1 MSIRVSG
8 VYLVPSPAA
17 NNEPANEKPSN
28 LSVENNLHQQHHHHH
43 HHAAKTVTIVA
54 GPQRSNSLDYL
65 NFEEKRQ
72 IIASSLS
79 LSDFLAHGPAAA
91 AAAAKEVAA
100 NTVIA
105 KKQNGA
111 ALRTNSLGSGARTP
125 PLERKSKFSALGRL
139 FKPWKWKRKKKS
151 DKFEAASLSLE
162 RKISVRA
169 SRDELVQKGILL
181 PVIRSTSFPENETGG
196 DSPDSQKPPTPQQT
210 PQQQQQQQQHQHQQ
224 QQQQQQA
231 NIGGIGGGGGGG
243 TPAATP
249 TSAVGTV
256 QQSQQSQQVAS
267 ATPTPTTAN
276 PHSTGPPSNQP
287 SPHPSPLYPGIPQ
300 PGQPNG
306 NTQAS
311 TSSRTPTRLRGT
323 IVAVVISLGLRAQPS
338 RRSAR
343 HPSAARSAIFGRVRP
358 ARDKER
364 RRAAD
369 RSVRW
374 TLLRGAH
381 LEWSVDCTRFRRAR
395 AQLVIDSHF
404 RHRSAS
410 SELCEICQG
419 HTVIAKISSQVSES
433 SRRASA
439 DLWIHP
445 SRGSTGGGRIV
456 EIQRFRDEDSFFP
469 VQNLLSTL
477 TPRSILKRI
486 DEVVIERIHIISE
499 RRVERANTKSQKEE
513 MSGVGFLAAVKT
525 FTPGGRRRRRC
536 EKQQKVL
543 ELPPGYAMQP
553 DVVPCWDAA
562 PPITPPAAF
571 LPPGYKK
578 GFPEPKKEKTE
589 QSANGAVSPSGE
601 PQPNQGTATTG
612 SLPISAAPPNSG
624 DQQKPSRPNTLEARV
639 VARRLIL
646 FDMEK
651 GVLDQS
657 SENQQVI
664 ERCYPLPPQN
674 TLMLS
679 ELPEPPIPLSEIGP
693 IPPPPMFSSSSPTLL
708 LAKQRQIRNPLSS
721 DYEDEEDEEDFDV
734 EEEDNM
740 YVPRMSQPDPTIDTS
755 RVEEIPAKEPKFHAV
770 PLKSVLKK
778 RGSGSGP
785 GTPQNTPTQE
795 NRPLTLRQELHA
807 SFNSRPVRFG
817 LALPCTLENKEN
829 ARPYVIREDA
839 DGDSGDG
846 QVLYRDEY
854 DDEKSRLAA
863 KIARKESLSLK
874 LALRPDRQELINRN
888 ILQLQTDNERQETK
902 EAIGAKLIRRLSMRP
917 TQEELEERNIL
928 KKQSP
933 AEEKKQKEEKK
944 RYLLRKLSFRP
955 TVEEL
960 KEKKIIRFNDYI
972 EVTQAHDYDRRAD
985 KPWTR
990 LTPKDKAAIRK
1001 ELNEFKSSEMAVH
1014 EDSRHLTRFHRP

>member
-8 VYLVPSPAA
+8 VYLVPAASPGATDNA
-17 NNEPANEKPSN
+17 GNDKGGSLA
-28 LSVENNLHQQHHHHH
+28 VEGNLHHHHQQQQHQHHHHH
-43 HHAAKTVTIVA
+43 STTKTVTIVTA
-54 GPQRSNSLDYL
+54 PQRSNSLDYL

-79 LSDFLAHGPAAA
+79 LSDFLAHGPTAA

-181 PVIRSTSFPENETGG
+181 PVIRSTSFLENETIS
-196 DSPDSQKPPTPQQT
+196 DPAADAQKPPTPQQT
-210 PQQQQQQQQHQHQQ
+210 PQQPQQQQPPSQHQQ
-224 QQQQQQA
+224 QPC
-231 NIGGIGGGGGGG
+231 GGTVSTGGGDG
-243 TPAATP
+243 TPVVTP
-249 TSAVGTV
+249 TSASNA
-256 QQSQQSQQVAS
+256 QQSQQSQQAVPS
-267 ATPTPTTAN
+267 VTPTSTAN
-276 PHSTGPPSNQP
+276 PHSGIGPPSSNQP
-287 SPHPSPLYPGIPQ
+287 SPHPSPLYPGMPQ
-300 PGQPNG
+300 QTGQSNG
-306 NTQAS
+306 GTQ
-311 TSSRTPTRLRGT
+311 
-323 IVAVVISLGLRAQPS
+323 
-338 RRSAR
+338 
-343 HPSAARSAIFGRVRP
+343 
-358 ARDKER
+358 
-364 RRAAD
+364 
-369 RSVRW
+369 
-374 TLLRGAH
+374 
-381 LEWSVDCTRFRRAR
+381 
-395 AQLVIDSHF
+395 
-404 RHRSAS
+404 
-410 SELCEICQG
+410 
-419 HTVIAKISSQVSES
+419 
-433 SRRASA
+433 
-439 DLWIHP
+439 
-445 SRGSTGGGRIV
+445 
-456 EIQRFRDEDSFFP
+456 
-469 VQNLLSTL
+469 
-477 TPRSILKRI
+477 
-486 DEVVIERIHIISE
+486 
-499 RRVERANTKSQKEE
+499 
-513 MSGVGFLAAVKT
+513 
-525 FTPGGRRRRRC
+525 
-536 EKQQKVL
+536 
-543 ELPPGYAMQP
+543 
-553 DVVPCWDAA
+553 
-562 PPITPPAAF
+562 
-571 LPPGYKK
+571 
-578 GFPEPKKEKTE
+578 EPKKEKTE
-589 QSANGAVSPSGE
+589 QSANGAISPSGGE
-601 PQPNQGTATTG
+601 PQAANLGSATTG
-612 SLPISAAPPNSG
+612 PAAPVTGPVPDHG
-624 DQQKPSRPNTLEARV
+624 DQQKPNRPNTLDARV

-646 FDMEK
+646 FDMDK

-657 SENQQVI
+657 ADNQQVI
-664 ERCYPLPPQN
+664 ERCYPLPSQN
-674 TLMLS
+674 TTLMLS

-693 IPPPPMFSSSSPTLL
+693 IPPPPMFSSPSPTLL
-708 LAKQRQIRNPLSS
+708 TRQRQIPLS
-721 DYEDEEDEEDFDV
+721 DCEDEVDEDDVDV
-734 EEEDNM
+734 EEEDDNM
-740 YVPRMSQPDPTIDTS
+740 YVFRVSQPDPSIDTS

-807 SFNSRPVRFG
+807 SFKRPPLRPRMRICSRPVRFG

-846 QVLYRDEY
+846 QVLYRDDY
-854 DDEKSRLAA
+854 DDEKNSTPSVSTGRLAA

-1014 EDSRHLTRFHRP
+1014 EESRHLTRFHRP

>member
-8 VYLVPSPAA
+8 VYLVPTSPG
-17 NNEPANEKPSN
+17 NDNGGNDKTGVDGS
-28 LSVENNLHQQHHHHH
+28 LHHHQQQQQHHHHH
-43 HHAAKTVTIVA
+43 HHHHSTTKTVTIVTA
-54 GPQRSNSLDYL
+54 PQRSNSLDYL

-181 PVIRSTSFPENETGG
+181 PVIRSTSFPENETISESAT
-196 DSPDSQKPPTPQQT
+196 DAQKPPSPQQA
-210 PQQQQQQQQHQHQQ
+210 PQQQQQQQPSQQ
-224 QQQQQQA
+224 QPPGGTM
-231 NIGGIGGGGGGG
+231 IGGTGGGDG

-249 TSAVGTV
+249 TSAGNV
-256 QQSQQSQQVAS
+256 QQSQQAVPS

-276 PHSTGPPSNQP
+276 PHSTAGAPSSNQP
-287 SPHPSPLYPGIPQ
+287 SPHPSPLYPVLPQ
-300 PGQPNG
+300 QAGQPNG
-306 NTQAS
+306 STQ
-311 TSSRTPTRLRGT
+311 
-323 IVAVVISLGLRAQPS
+323 
-338 RRSAR
+338 
-343 HPSAARSAIFGRVRP
+343 
-358 ARDKER
+358 
-364 RRAAD
+364 
-369 RSVRW
+369 
-374 TLLRGAH
+374 
-381 LEWSVDCTRFRRAR
+381 
-395 AQLVIDSHF
+395 
-404 RHRSAS
+404 
-410 SELCEICQG
+410 
-419 HTVIAKISSQVSES
+419 
-433 SRRASA
+433 
-439 DLWIHP
+439 
-445 SRGSTGGGRIV
+445 
-456 EIQRFRDEDSFFP
+456 
-469 VQNLLSTL
+469 
-477 TPRSILKRI
+477 
-486 DEVVIERIHIISE
+486 
-499 RRVERANTKSQKEE
+499 
-513 MSGVGFLAAVKT
+513 
-525 FTPGGRRRRRC
+525 
-536 EKQQKVL
+536 
-543 ELPPGYAMQP
+543 
-553 DVVPCWDAA
+553 
-562 PPITPPAAF
+562 
-571 LPPGYKK
+571 
-578 GFPEPKKEKTE
+578 EPKKEKTE
-589 QSANGAVSPSGE
+589 QNANGAISPSGGDGGGGGGE
-601 PQPNQGTATTG
+601 PQPANLGSATTVLAMPVPG
-612 SLPISAAPPNSG
+612 PAPDAG
-624 DQQKPSRPNTLEARV
+624 DQQKPNRPNTLDARV

-646 FDMEK
+646 FDMDK

-657 SENQQVI
+657 ADNQQVI

-693 IPPPPMFSSSSPTLL
+693 IPPPPMFSSPSPTLL
-708 LAKQRQIRNPLSS
+708 ARQRQIPLS
-721 DYEDEEDEEDFDV
+721 DCEDEDEEDGDVDEED
-734 EEEDNM
+734 DNM
-740 YVPRMSQPDPTIDTS
+740 YLFRMSQPDPAIDTS

-807 SFNSRPVRFG
+807 SFNRPVRFG

-846 QVLYRDEY
+846 QVLYRDDY
-854 DDEKSRLAA
+854 DDEKNSILSVSTGRLAA

>member
-1 MSIRVSG
+1 MADSCETVVSSA
-8 VYLVPSPAA
+8 VTSVVP
-17 NNEPANEKPSN
+17 
-28 LSVENNLHQQHHHHH
+28 
-43 HHAAKTVTIVA
+43 
-54 GPQRSNSLDYL
+54 
-65 NFEEKRQ
+65 
-72 IIASSLS
+72 
-79 LSDFLAHGPAAA
+79 HGPTKVSETSCQEDADTSGSTVDDGT
-91 AAAAKEVAA
+91 KSVACSENA
-100 NTVIA
+100 DTEETTTQSNGDTA

-181 PVIRSTSFPENETGG
+181 PVIRSTSFPENDATC
-196 DSPDSQKPPTPQQT
+196 DSPDGQKPPTPQQT
-210 PQQQQQQQQHQHQQ
+210 HQQ
-224 QQQQQQA
+224 QQQQQQQQPA
-231 NIGGIGGGGGGG
+231 GGVGSGPGG

-249 TSAVGTV
+249 TSVGNV
-256 QQSQQSQQVAS
+256 QQSQQSQQVPS

-287 SPHPSPLYPGIPQ
+287 SPHPSPLYPGMPQ
-300 PGQPNG
+300 VGQPNG
-306 NTQAS
+306 STQ
-311 TSSRTPTRLRGT
+311 
-323 IVAVVISLGLRAQPS
+323 
-338 RRSAR
+338 
-343 HPSAARSAIFGRVRP
+343 
-358 ARDKER
+358 
-364 RRAAD
+364 
-369 RSVRW
+369 
-374 TLLRGAH
+374 
-381 LEWSVDCTRFRRAR
+381 
-395 AQLVIDSHF
+395 
-404 RHRSAS
+404 
-410 SELCEICQG
+410 
-419 HTVIAKISSQVSES
+419 
-433 SRRASA
+433 
-439 DLWIHP
+439 
-445 SRGSTGGGRIV
+445 
-456 EIQRFRDEDSFFP
+456 
-469 VQNLLSTL
+469 
-477 TPRSILKRI
+477 
-486 DEVVIERIHIISE
+486 
-499 RRVERANTKSQKEE
+499 
-513 MSGVGFLAAVKT
+513 
-525 FTPGGRRRRRC
+525 
-536 EKQQKVL
+536 
-543 ELPPGYAMQP
+543 
-553 DVVPCWDAA
+553 
-562 PPITPPAAF
+562 
-571 LPPGYKK
+571 
-578 GFPEPKKEKTE
+578 EPKKEKTE
-589 QSANGAVSPSGE
+589 QSANGAVSPSGD
-601 PQPNQGTATTG
+601 PQANQGTATTG
-612 SLPISAAPPNSG
+612 SVSISAAAPNSG

-693 IPPPPMFSSSSPTLL
+693 IPPPPMFSSTSPTLL

-740 YVPRMSQPDPTIDTS
+740 YVARMSQPDPSIDTS

-839 DGDSGDG
+839 DGDSADG

>member
-1 MSIRVSG
+1 MLTHS
-8 VYLVPSPAA
+8 
-17 NNEPANEKPSN
+17 
-28 LSVENNLHQQHHHHH
+28 H
-43 HHAAKTVTIVA
+43 
-54 GPQRSNSLDYL
+54 
-65 NFEEKRQ
+65 
-72 IIASSLS
+72 
-79 LSDFLAHGPAAA
+79 SDGEFP
-91 AAAAKEVAA
+91 
-100 NTVIA
+100 IYSQA

-210 PQQQQQQQQHQHQQ
+210 PQQQQQQQQHQHQHQ
-224 QQQQQQA
+224 QQQQQQQQP

-306 NTQAS
+306 NTQ
-311 TSSRTPTRLRGT
+311 
-323 IVAVVISLGLRAQPS
+323 
-338 RRSAR
+338 
-343 HPSAARSAIFGRVRP
+343 
-358 ARDKER
+358 
-364 RRAAD
+364 
-369 RSVRW
+369 
-374 TLLRGAH
+374 
-381 LEWSVDCTRFRRAR
+381 
-395 AQLVIDSHF
+395 
-404 RHRSAS
+404 
-410 SELCEICQG
+410 
-419 HTVIAKISSQVSES
+419 
-433 SRRASA
+433 
-439 DLWIHP
+439 
-445 SRGSTGGGRIV
+445 
-456 EIQRFRDEDSFFP
+456 
-469 VQNLLSTL
+469 
-477 TPRSILKRI
+477 
-486 DEVVIERIHIISE
+486 
-499 RRVERANTKSQKEE
+499 
-513 MSGVGFLAAVKT
+513 
-525 FTPGGRRRRRC
+525 
-536 EKQQKVL
+536 
-543 ELPPGYAMQP
+543 
-553 DVVPCWDAA
+553 
-562 PPITPPAAF
+562 
-571 LPPGYKK
+571 
-578 GFPEPKKEKTE
+578 EPKKEKTE

-829 ARPYVIREDA
+829 ARPYVIREDV

>member
-1 MSIRVSG
+1 MADSCETVVSTA
-8 VYLVPSPAA
+8 VT
-17 NNEPANEKPSN
+17 
-28 LSVENNLHQQHHHHH
+28 SVL
-43 HHAAKTVTIVA
+43 
-54 GPQRSNSLDYL
+54 P
-65 NFEEKRQ
+65 
-72 IIASSLS
+72 
-79 LSDFLAHGPAAA
+79 HGPTKLSETPCQEDAETSGSTADEA
-91 AAAAKEVAA
+91 TKSVVGSE
-100 NTVIA
+100 NPETEESSTQSNGDTA

-181 PVIRSTSFPENETGG
+181 PVIRSTSFPENDATN
-196 DSPDSQKPPTPQQT
+196 DSPDGQKPPTPQQT
-210 PQQQQQQQQHQHQQ
+210 HQQ
-224 QQQQQQA
+224 QQQQQPVV
-231 NIGGIGGGGGGG
+231 GGVGSGPGG
-243 TPAATP
+243 TPASTP
-249 TSAVGTV
+249 TSVGTI
-256 QQSQQSQQVAS
+256 QQSQQSQQVPS

-287 SPHPSPLYPGIPQ
+287 SPHPSPLYPGMPQ
-300 PGQPNG
+300 VGQPNG
-306 NTQAS
+306 STQ
-311 TSSRTPTRLRGT
+311 
-323 IVAVVISLGLRAQPS
+323 
-338 RRSAR
+338 
-343 HPSAARSAIFGRVRP
+343 
-358 ARDKER
+358 
-364 RRAAD
+364 
-369 RSVRW
+369 
-374 TLLRGAH
+374 
-381 LEWSVDCTRFRRAR
+381 
-395 AQLVIDSHF
+395 
-404 RHRSAS
+404 
-410 SELCEICQG
+410 
-419 HTVIAKISSQVSES
+419 
-433 SRRASA
+433 
-439 DLWIHP
+439 
-445 SRGSTGGGRIV
+445 
-456 EIQRFRDEDSFFP
+456 
-469 VQNLLSTL
+469 
-477 TPRSILKRI
+477 
-486 DEVVIERIHIISE
+486 
-499 RRVERANTKSQKEE
+499 
-513 MSGVGFLAAVKT
+513 
-525 FTPGGRRRRRC
+525 
-536 EKQQKVL
+536 
-543 ELPPGYAMQP
+543 
-553 DVVPCWDAA
+553 
-562 PPITPPAAF
+562 
-571 LPPGYKK
+571 
-578 GFPEPKKEKTE
+578 EPKKEKTE
-589 QSANGAVSPSGE
+589 QSANGAVSPSGD
-601 PQPNQGTATTG
+601 PQANQGTATTG
-612 SLPISAAPPNSG
+612 SVPVSAAAPNSG

-693 IPPPPMFSSSSPTLL
+693 IPPPPMFSSTSPTLL

-740 YVPRMSQPDPTIDTS
+740 YVARMSQPDPSIDTS

-778 RGSGSGP
+778 RSSGSGP

-807 SFNSRPVRFG
+807 SFKRPPLRPRMRICSRPVRFG

-839 DGDSGDG
+839 DGDSADG

>member
-1 MSIRVSG
+1 MSLLRF
-8 VYLVPSPAA
+8 
-17 NNEPANEKPSN
+17 
-28 LSVENNLHQQHHHHH
+28 
-43 HHAAKTVTIVA
+43 
-54 GPQRSNSLDYL
+54 GPFKD
-65 NFEEKRQ
+65 
-72 IIASSLS
+72 
-79 LSDFLAHGPAAA
+79 
-91 AAAAKEVAA
+91 
-100 NTVIA
+100 A

-181 PVIRSTSFPENETGG
+181 PVIRSTSFPENDATN
-196 DSPDSQKPPTPQQT
+196 DSPDGQKPPTPQQT
-210 PQQQQQQQQHQHQQ
+210 HQQ
-224 QQQQQQA
+224 QQQQQPVV
-231 NIGGIGGGGGGG
+231 GGVGSGPGG
-243 TPAATP
+243 TPASTP
-249 TSAVGTV
+249 TSVGTI
-256 QQSQQSQQVAS
+256 QQSQQSQQVPS

-287 SPHPSPLYPGIPQ
+287 SPHPSPLYPGMPQ
-300 PGQPNG
+300 VGQPNG
-306 NTQAS
+306 STQ
-311 TSSRTPTRLRGT
+311 
-323 IVAVVISLGLRAQPS
+323 
-338 RRSAR
+338 
-343 HPSAARSAIFGRVRP
+343 
-358 ARDKER
+358 
-364 RRAAD
+364 
-369 RSVRW
+369 
-374 TLLRGAH
+374 
-381 LEWSVDCTRFRRAR
+381 
-395 AQLVIDSHF
+395 
-404 RHRSAS
+404 
-410 SELCEICQG
+410 
-419 HTVIAKISSQVSES
+419 
-433 SRRASA
+433 
-439 DLWIHP
+439 
-445 SRGSTGGGRIV
+445 
-456 EIQRFRDEDSFFP
+456 
-469 VQNLLSTL
+469 
-477 TPRSILKRI
+477 
-486 DEVVIERIHIISE
+486 
-499 RRVERANTKSQKEE
+499 
-513 MSGVGFLAAVKT
+513 
-525 FTPGGRRRRRC
+525 
-536 EKQQKVL
+536 
-543 ELPPGYAMQP
+543 
-553 DVVPCWDAA
+553 
-562 PPITPPAAF
+562 
-571 LPPGYKK
+571 
-578 GFPEPKKEKTE
+578 EPKKEKTE
-589 QSANGAVSPSGE
+589 QSANGAVSPSGD
-601 PQPNQGTATTG
+601 PQANQGTATTG
-612 SLPISAAPPNSG
+612 SVPVSAAAPNSG

-693 IPPPPMFSSSSPTLL
+693 IPPPPMFSSTSPTLL

-740 YVPRMSQPDPTIDTS
+740 YVARMSQPDPSIDTS

-778 RGSGSGP
+778 RSSGSGP

-807 SFNSRPVRFG
+807 SFKRPPLRPRMRICSRPVRFG

-839 DGDSGDG
+839 DGDSADG

>member
-1 MSIRVSG
+1 MAESCESVVSSIVTSVVSHG
-8 VYLVPSPAA
+8 QVKVPETPCQ
-17 NNEPANEKPSN
+17 ED
-28 LSVENNLHQQHHHHH
+28 
-43 HHAAKTVTIVA
+43 AKTSGSPGEEATKSQA
-54 GPQRSNSLDYL
+54 SDESPQQEETTTQSNGD
-65 NFEEKRQ
+65 
-72 IIASSLS
+72 
-79 LSDFLAHGPAAA
+79 
-91 AAAAKEVAA
+91 
-100 NTVIA
+100 TA

-306 NTQAS
+306 NTQ
-311 TSSRTPTRLRGT
+311 
-323 IVAVVISLGLRAQPS
+323 
-338 RRSAR
+338 
-343 HPSAARSAIFGRVRP
+343 
-358 ARDKER
+358 
-364 RRAAD
+364 
-369 RSVRW
+369 
-374 TLLRGAH
+374 
-381 LEWSVDCTRFRRAR
+381 
-395 AQLVIDSHF
+395 
-404 RHRSAS
+404 
-410 SELCEICQG
+410 
-419 HTVIAKISSQVSES
+419 
-433 SRRASA
+433 
-439 DLWIHP
+439 
-445 SRGSTGGGRIV
+445 
-456 EIQRFRDEDSFFP
+456 
-469 VQNLLSTL
+469 
-477 TPRSILKRI
+477 
-486 DEVVIERIHIISE
+486 
-499 RRVERANTKSQKEE
+499 
-513 MSGVGFLAAVKT
+513 
-525 FTPGGRRRRRC
+525 
-536 EKQQKVL
+536 
-543 ELPPGYAMQP
+543 
-553 DVVPCWDAA
+553 
-562 PPITPPAAF
+562 
-571 LPPGYKK
+571 
-578 GFPEPKKEKTE
+578 EPKKEKTE

-807 SFNSRPVRFG
+807 SFNRPVRFG

>member
-17 NNEPANEKPSN
+17 NEGNNEKTGN
-28 LSVENNLHQQHHHHH
+28 LPAENNLHQQHHH

-181 PVIRSTSFPENETGG
+181 PVIRSTSFPENETIG
-196 DSPDSQKPPTPQQT
+196 DSTDGQKPPTPQQT
-210 PQQQQQQQQHQHQQ
+210 HQQ
-224 QQQQQQA
+224 QQQQPA
-231 NIGGIGGGGGGG
+231 GEGVGTGGSG

-249 TSAVGTV
+249 TSAGTM
-256 QQSQQSQQVAS
+256 QQSQQSQQVTS

-276 PHSTGPPSNQP
+276 PHSTGPPSDQP
-287 SPHPSPLYPGIPQ
+287 SPHLSSLYPGIPQ

-306 NTQAS
+306 STQ
-311 TSSRTPTRLRGT
+311 
-323 IVAVVISLGLRAQPS
+323 
-338 RRSAR
+338 
-343 HPSAARSAIFGRVRP
+343 
-358 ARDKER
+358 
-364 RRAAD
+364 
-369 RSVRW
+369 
-374 TLLRGAH
+374 
-381 LEWSVDCTRFRRAR
+381 
-395 AQLVIDSHF
+395 
-404 RHRSAS
+404 
-410 SELCEICQG
+410 
-419 HTVIAKISSQVSES
+419 
-433 SRRASA
+433 
-439 DLWIHP
+439 
-445 SRGSTGGGRIV
+445 
-456 EIQRFRDEDSFFP
+456 
-469 VQNLLSTL
+469 
-477 TPRSILKRI
+477 
-486 DEVVIERIHIISE
+486 
-499 RRVERANTKSQKEE
+499 
-513 MSGVGFLAAVKT
+513 
-525 FTPGGRRRRRC
+525 
-536 EKQQKVL
+536 
-543 ELPPGYAMQP
+543 
-553 DVVPCWDAA
+553 
-562 PPITPPAAF
+562 
-571 LPPGYKK
+571 
-578 GFPEPKKEKTE
+578 EPKKEKTE
-589 QSANGAVSPSGE
+589 QSANGAVSPGGE
-601 PQPNQGTATTG
+601 PQATQGTATTG
-612 SLPISAAPPNSG
+612 SVPVSAESPNSG
-624 DQQKPSRPNTLEARV
+624 DQQKPCRPYNLVSRTVSRD
-639 VARRLIL
+639 VARRLKL
-646 FDMEK
+646 FDMDK
-651 GVLDQS
+651 GVLEQS
-657 SENQQVI
+657 GENQQVI
-664 ERCYPLPPQN
+664 EWCFPLPSQN
-674 TLMLS
+674 TMMLS

-708 LAKQRQIRNPLSS
+708 LAKQRQTRNPLSS
-721 DYEDEEDEEDFDV
+721 DYEDEEDEEDFDGDD
-734 EEEDNM
+734 EDNV
-740 YVPRMSQPDPTIDTS
+740 YVVRMSQPDPTIDTS

-795 NRPLTLRQELHA
+795 NRPLTLRQELQA
-807 SFNSRPVRFG
+807 SFKRPPLRPRMRICSRPVRFG
-817 LALPCTLENKEN
+817 FALPSTLENKEN
-829 ARPYVIREDA
+829 ARPYVIREDV

-846 QVLYRDEY
+846 QVLYRDDY

-874 LALRPDRQELINRN
+874 LSLRPDRQELINRN
-888 ILQLQTDNERQETK
+888 ILQLQSDNERQETK

-972 EVTQAHDYDRRAD
+972 EVTQAHEYDRRAD

-1014 EDSRHLTRFHRP
+1014 ENSRHLTRFHRP

>member
-1 MSIRVSG
+1 MSLLRF
-8 VYLVPSPAA
+8 
-17 NNEPANEKPSN
+17 
-28 LSVENNLHQQHHHHH
+28 
-43 HHAAKTVTIVA
+43 
-54 GPQRSNSLDYL
+54 GPFKD
-65 NFEEKRQ
+65 
-72 IIASSLS
+72 
-79 LSDFLAHGPAAA
+79 
-91 AAAAKEVAA
+91 
-100 NTVIA
+100 A

-181 PVIRSTSFPENETGG
+181 PVIRSTSFPENDATC
-196 DSPDSQKPPTPQQT
+196 DSPDGQKPPTPQQT
-210 PQQQQQQQQHQHQQ
+210 HQQ
-224 QQQQQQA
+224 QQQQQQQQPA
-231 NIGGIGGGGGGG
+231 GGVGSGPGG

-249 TSAVGTV
+249 TSVGNV
-256 QQSQQSQQVAS
+256 QQSQQSQQVPS

-287 SPHPSPLYPGIPQ
+287 SPHPSPLYPGMPQ
-300 PGQPNG
+300 VGQPNG
-306 NTQAS
+306 STQ
-311 TSSRTPTRLRGT
+311 
-323 IVAVVISLGLRAQPS
+323 
-338 RRSAR
+338 
-343 HPSAARSAIFGRVRP
+343 
-358 ARDKER
+358 
-364 RRAAD
+364 
-369 RSVRW
+369 
-374 TLLRGAH
+374 
-381 LEWSVDCTRFRRAR
+381 
-395 AQLVIDSHF
+395 
-404 RHRSAS
+404 
-410 SELCEICQG
+410 
-419 HTVIAKISSQVSES
+419 
-433 SRRASA
+433 
-439 DLWIHP
+439 
-445 SRGSTGGGRIV
+445 
-456 EIQRFRDEDSFFP
+456 
-469 VQNLLSTL
+469 
-477 TPRSILKRI
+477 
-486 DEVVIERIHIISE
+486 
-499 RRVERANTKSQKEE
+499 
-513 MSGVGFLAAVKT
+513 
-525 FTPGGRRRRRC
+525 
-536 EKQQKVL
+536 
-543 ELPPGYAMQP
+543 
-553 DVVPCWDAA
+553 
-562 PPITPPAAF
+562 
-571 LPPGYKK
+571 
-578 GFPEPKKEKTE
+578 EPKKEKTE
-589 QSANGAVSPSGE
+589 QSANGAVSPSGD
-601 PQPNQGTATTG
+601 PQANQGTATTG
-612 SLPISAAPPNSG
+612 SVSISAAAPNSG

-693 IPPPPMFSSSSPTLL
+693 IPPPPMFSSTSPTLL

-740 YVPRMSQPDPTIDTS
+740 YVARMSQPDPSIDTS

-807 SFNSRPVRFG
+807 SFKRPPLRPRMRICSRPVRFG

-839 DGDSGDG
+839 DGDSADG

>member
-8 VYLVPSPAA
+8 VYLVPTSPGATD
-17 NNEPANEKPSN
+17 NGGNDKSGG
-28 LSVENNLHQQHHHHH
+28 LDGGLHHQQQHHHHH
-43 HHAAKTVTIVA
+43 HHHSTTKTVTIVTA
-54 GPQRSNSLDYL
+54 PQRSNSLDYL

-181 PVIRSTSFPENETGG
+181 PVIRTTSFPENETISESAT
-196 DSPDSQKPPTPQQT
+196 DAQKPPSPQQT
-210 PQQQQQQQQHQHQQ
+210 PQQQQQQQPSQQ
-224 QQQQQQA
+224 QQPP
-231 NIGGIGGGGGGG
+231 GGTGGCDG

-249 TSAVGTV
+249 TSVGNV
-256 QQSQQSQQVAS
+256 QQSQQAVPS

-276 PHSTGPPSNQP
+276 PHSTAGPPSSNQP
-287 SPHPSPLYPGIPQ
+287 SPHPSPLYPVIPQ
-300 PGQPNG
+300 QASQPNG
-306 NTQAS
+306 STQ
-311 TSSRTPTRLRGT
+311 
-323 IVAVVISLGLRAQPS
+323 
-338 RRSAR
+338 
-343 HPSAARSAIFGRVRP
+343 
-358 ARDKER
+358 
-364 RRAAD
+364 
-369 RSVRW
+369 
-374 TLLRGAH
+374 
-381 LEWSVDCTRFRRAR
+381 
-395 AQLVIDSHF
+395 
-404 RHRSAS
+404 
-410 SELCEICQG
+410 
-419 HTVIAKISSQVSES
+419 
-433 SRRASA
+433 
-439 DLWIHP
+439 
-445 SRGSTGGGRIV
+445 
-456 EIQRFRDEDSFFP
+456 
-469 VQNLLSTL
+469 
-477 TPRSILKRI
+477 
-486 DEVVIERIHIISE
+486 
-499 RRVERANTKSQKEE
+499 
-513 MSGVGFLAAVKT
+513 
-525 FTPGGRRRRRC
+525 
-536 EKQQKVL
+536 
-543 ELPPGYAMQP
+543 
-553 DVVPCWDAA
+553 
-562 PPITPPAAF
+562 
-571 LPPGYKK
+571 
-578 GFPEPKKEKTE
+578 EPKKEKTE
-589 QSANGAVSPSGE
+589 QNANGAISPNGE
-601 PQPNQGTATTG
+601 PQAANLGTTG
-612 SLPISAAPPNSG
+612 SAMPGPALDAG
-624 DQQKPSRPNTLEARV
+624 DQQKPNRPNTLEARV
-639 VARRLIL
+639 TARRLIL
-646 FDMEK
+646 FNMDK

-657 SENQQVI
+657 ADNQQVI

-693 IPPPPMFSSSSPTLL
+693 IPPPPMFSSPSPTLL
-708 LAKQRQIRNPLSS
+708 ARQRQIPLS
-721 DYEDEEDEEDFDV
+721 DCEDEDEEDVDVKEED
-734 EEEDNM
+734 ENM
-740 YVPRMSQPDPTIDTS
+740 YAFRVSQPDPAIDTS

-807 SFNSRPVRFG
+807 SFKRPPLRPRMRICSRPVRFG

-829 ARPYVIREDA
+829 ARPYVIREDV
-839 DGDSGDG
+839 DGDPGDG
-846 QVLYRDEY
+846 QVLYRDDY

-863 KIARKESLSLK
+863 KIARCQESLSLK

>member
-8 VYLVPSPAA
+8 VYLVPSPGGGNDAG
-17 NNEPANEKPSN
+17 NDKPGN
-28 LSVENNLHQQHHHHH
+28 LGVEASLHHQQHHHHH
-43 HHAAKTVTIVA
+43 HSTTKTVTIVA
-54 GPQRSNSLDYL
+54 APQRSNSLDYL

-181 PVIRSTSFPENETGG
+181 PVIRSTSFPENETMSEPA
-196 DSPDSQKPPTPQQT
+196 DAQKPPTPQQT
-210 PQQQQQQQQHQHQQ
+210 PQQQQQQQQSQQ
-224 QQQQQQA
+224 QQQQQQSQQQQLS
-231 NIGGIGGGGGGG
+231 GGVGGTGGEG

-249 TSAVGTV
+249 TSGGNV
-256 QQSQQSQQVAS
+256 QQSQQSQQVPS

-276 PHSTGPPSNQP
+276 PHSAGPPSNQP

-300 PGQPNG
+300 AGQPNG
-306 NTQAS
+306 STQ
-311 TSSRTPTRLRGT
+311 
-323 IVAVVISLGLRAQPS
+323 V
-338 RRSAR
+338 
-343 HPSAARSAIFGRVRP
+343 
-358 ARDKER
+358 
-364 RRAAD
+364 
-369 RSVRW
+369 
-374 TLLRGAH
+374 
-381 LEWSVDCTRFRRAR
+381 
-395 AQLVIDSHF
+395 
-404 RHRSAS
+404 
-410 SELCEICQG
+410 
-419 HTVIAKISSQVSES
+419 
-433 SRRASA
+433 
-439 DLWIHP
+439 
-445 SRGSTGGGRIV
+445 
-456 EIQRFRDEDSFFP
+456 
-469 VQNLLSTL
+469 
-477 TPRSILKRI
+477 
-486 DEVVIERIHIISE
+486 
-499 RRVERANTKSQKEE
+499 
-513 MSGVGFLAAVKT
+513 
-525 FTPGGRRRRRC
+525 
-536 EKQQKVL
+536 
-543 ELPPGYAMQP
+543 
-553 DVVPCWDAA
+553 
-562 PPITPPAAF
+562 
-571 LPPGYKK
+571 
-578 GFPEPKKEKTE
+578 
-589 QSANGAVSPSGE
+589 
-601 PQPNQGTATTG
+601 
-612 SLPISAAPPNSG
+612 
-624 DQQKPSRPNTLEARV
+624 
-639 VARRLIL
+639 
-646 FDMEK
+646 EK

-657 SENQQVI
+657 ADNQQVI

-693 IPPPPMFSSSSPTLL
+693 IPPPPMFSSPSPTLL
-708 LAKQRQIRNPLSS
+708 ARQRQIPLS
-721 DYEDEEDEEDFDV
+721 DCEDEDEEDVDV
-734 EEEDNM
+734 EEEDDNM
-740 YVPRMSQPDPTIDTS
+740 YVFRVSQPDPAIDTS

-795 NRPLTLRQELHA
+795 NRPLTLRQELQA
-807 SFNSRPVRFG
+807 SFKRPPLRPRMRICSRPVRFG

-846 QVLYRDEY
+846 QVLYREDY
-854 DDEKSRLAA
+854 DDEKRPARCQQRLPLFSDRSSASRATRTLDIINIRNEVKERIDPDRPSRLSRRETIGDGKLCRLAA

>member
-17 NNEPANEKPSN
+17 NEGNNEKAGN
-28 LSVENNLHQQHHHHH
+28 LPAENNLHQQHHH

-181 PVIRSTSFPENETGG
+181 PVIRSTSFPENETIT
-196 DSPDSQKPPTPQQT
+196 DSTDGQKPPTPQQT
-210 PQQQQQQQQHQHQQ
+210 HQQ
-224 QQQQQQA
+224 QQQQPA
-231 NIGGIGGGGGGG
+231 SEGVGTGGSG

-249 TSAVGTV
+249 TSAGTM
-256 QQSQQSQQVAS
+256 QQSQQSQQVTS

-276 PHSTGPPSNQP
+276 PHSTGPPSDQP
-287 SPHPSPLYPGIPQ
+287 SPHLSSLYPGIPQ

-306 NTQAS
+306 STQGNTRRGILPGVPDPRS
-311 TSSRTPTRLRGT
+311 FPLRRPTR
-323 IVAVVISLGLRAQPS
+323 S
-338 RRSAR
+338 
-343 HPSAARSAIFGRVRP
+343 
-358 ARDKER
+358 
-364 RRAAD
+364 
-369 RSVRW
+369 
-374 TLLRGAH
+374 
-381 LEWSVDCTRFRRAR
+381 TRY
-395 AQLVIDSHF
+395 IPGDG
-404 RHRSAS
+404 S
-410 SELCEICQG
+410 SE
-419 HTVIAKISSQVSES
+419 
-433 SRRASA
+433 
-439 DLWIHP
+439 
-445 SRGSTGGGRIV
+445 
-456 EIQRFRDEDSFFP
+456 
-469 VQNLLSTL
+469 
-477 TPRSILKRI
+477 
-486 DEVVIERIHIISE
+486 
-499 RRVERANTKSQKEE
+499 ANTKSQKDE
-513 MSGVGFLAAVKT
+513 MNGVGFLAAVKT
-525 FTPGGRRRRRC
+525 FAPGSRRRRRY

-589 QSANGAVSPSGE
+589 QSANGAVSPGGE
-601 PQPNQGTATTG
+601 PQATQGTATTG
-612 SLPISAAPPNSG
+612 SVPVSAESPNSG
-624 DQQKPSRPNTLEARV
+624 DQQKPCRPYNLVSRTVSRD
-639 VARRLIL
+639 VARRLKL
-646 FDMEK
+646 FDMDK
-651 GVLDQS
+651 GVLEQS
-657 SENQQVI
+657 GENQQVI
-664 ERCYPLPPQN
+664 EWCFPLPSQN
-674 TLMLS
+674 TMMLS

-708 LAKQRQIRNPLSS
+708 LAKQRQTRNPLSS
-721 DYEDEEDEEDFDV
+721 DYEDEEDEEDFDGDD
-734 EEEDNM
+734 EDNV
-740 YVPRMSQPDPTIDTS
+740 YVVRMSQPDPTIDTS

-795 NRPLTLRQELHA
+795 NRPLTLRQELQA
-807 SFNSRPVRFG
+807 SFKRPPLRPRMRICSRPVRFG
-817 LALPCTLENKEN
+817 FALPSTLENKEN
-829 ARPYVIREDA
+829 ARPYVIREDV

-846 QVLYRDEY
+846 QVLYRDDY

-874 LALRPDRQELINRN
+874 LSLRPDRQELINRN
-888 ILQLQTDNERQETK
+888 ILQLQSDNERQETK

-972 EVTQAHDYDRRAD
+972 EVTQAHEYDRRAD

-1014 EDSRHLTRFHRP
+1014 ENSRHLTSFL

>member
-8 VYLVPSPAA
+8 VYLVPSPGGGNDAG
-17 NNEPANEKPSN
+17 NDKPGN
-28 LSVENNLHQQHHHHH
+28 LGVEASLHHQQHHHHH
-43 HHAAKTVTIVA
+43 HSTTKTVTIVA
-54 GPQRSNSLDYL
+54 APQRSNSLDYL

-181 PVIRSTSFPENETGG
+181 PVIRSTSFPENETMSEPA
-196 DSPDSQKPPTPQQT
+196 DAQKPPTPQQT
-210 PQQQQQQQQHQHQQ
+210 PQQQQQQQQSQQ
-224 QQQQQQA
+224 QQQQQQSQQQQLS
-231 NIGGIGGGGGGG
+231 GGVGGTGGEG

-249 TSAVGTV
+249 TSGGNV
-256 QQSQQSQQVAS
+256 QQSQQSQQVPS

-276 PHSTGPPSNQP
+276 PHSAGPPSNQP

-300 PGQPNG
+300 AGQPNG
-306 NTQAS
+306 STQ
-311 TSSRTPTRLRGT
+311 
-323 IVAVVISLGLRAQPS
+323 
-338 RRSAR
+338 
-343 HPSAARSAIFGRVRP
+343 
-358 ARDKER
+358 
-364 RRAAD
+364 
-369 RSVRW
+369 
-374 TLLRGAH
+374 
-381 LEWSVDCTRFRRAR
+381 
-395 AQLVIDSHF
+395 
-404 RHRSAS
+404 
-410 SELCEICQG
+410 
-419 HTVIAKISSQVSES
+419 
-433 SRRASA
+433 
-439 DLWIHP
+439 
-445 SRGSTGGGRIV
+445 
-456 EIQRFRDEDSFFP
+456 
-469 VQNLLSTL
+469 
-477 TPRSILKRI
+477 
-486 DEVVIERIHIISE
+486 
-499 RRVERANTKSQKEE
+499 
-513 MSGVGFLAAVKT
+513 
-525 FTPGGRRRRRC
+525 
-536 EKQQKVL
+536 
-543 ELPPGYAMQP
+543 
-553 DVVPCWDAA
+553 
-562 PPITPPAAF
+562 
-571 LPPGYKK
+571 
-578 GFPEPKKEKTE
+578 EPKKDKTE
-589 QSANGAVSPSGE
+589 QSANGAISPSGGGGGE
-601 PQPNQGTATTG
+601 PQAANLGTTG
-612 SLPISAAPPNSG
+612 SAPVSGSVPDAG
-624 DQQKPSRPNTLEARV
+624 DQQKPNRPNTLEARV

-657 SENQQVI
+657 ADNQQVI

-693 IPPPPMFSSSSPTLL
+693 IPPPPMFSSPSPTLL
-708 LAKQRQIRNPLSS
+708 ARQRQIPLS
-721 DYEDEEDEEDFDV
+721 DCEDEDEEDVDV
-734 EEEDNM
+734 EEEDDNM
-740 YVPRMSQPDPTIDTS
+740 YVFRVSQPDPAIDTS

-795 NRPLTLRQELHA
+795 NRPLTLRQELQA
-807 SFNSRPVRFG
+807 SFKRPPLRPRMRICSRPVRFG

-846 QVLYRDEY
+846 QVLYREDY

>member
-8 VYLVPSPAA
+8 VYLVPSPG
-17 NNEPANEKPSN
+17 NNEAGNEKSSN
-28 LSVENNLHQQHHHHH
+28 LSVENNLHQQHHHHHH

-181 PVIRSTSFPENETGG
+181 PVIRSTSFPENE
-196 DSPDSQKPPTPQQT
+196 
-210 PQQQQQQQQHQHQQ
+210 
-224 QQQQQQA
+224 
-231 NIGGIGGGGGGG
+231 
-243 TPAATP
+243 
-249 TSAVGTV
+249 
-256 QQSQQSQQVAS
+256 
-267 ATPTPTTAN
+267 
-276 PHSTGPPSNQP
+276 
-287 SPHPSPLYPGIPQ
+287 
-300 PGQPNG
+300 
-306 NTQAS
+306 
-311 TSSRTPTRLRGT
+311 
-323 IVAVVISLGLRAQPS
+323 
-338 RRSAR
+338 
-343 HPSAARSAIFGRVRP
+343 
-358 ARDKER
+358 
-364 RRAAD
+364 
-369 RSVRW
+369 
-374 TLLRGAH
+374 
-381 LEWSVDCTRFRRAR
+381 
-395 AQLVIDSHF
+395 
-404 RHRSAS
+404 
-410 SELCEICQG
+410 
-419 HTVIAKISSQVSES
+419 
-433 SRRASA
+433 
-439 DLWIHP
+439 
-445 SRGSTGGGRIV
+445 
-456 EIQRFRDEDSFFP
+456 
-469 VQNLLSTL
+469 
-477 TPRSILKRI
+477 
-486 DEVVIERIHIISE
+486 
-499 RRVERANTKSQKEE
+499 
-513 MSGVGFLAAVKT
+513 
-525 FTPGGRRRRRC
+525 
-536 EKQQKVL
+536 
-543 ELPPGYAMQP
+543 
-553 DVVPCWDAA
+553 
-562 PPITPPAAF
+562 
-571 LPPGYKK
+571 
-578 GFPEPKKEKTE
+578 PKKEKTE
-589 QSANGAVSPSGE
+589 QSANGAVSPSGD
-601 PQPNQGTATTG
+601 PQANQGSATTG
-612 SLPISAAPPNSG
+612 AVPVSAAAPNSG

-708 LAKQRQIRNPLSS
+708 LAKQRQIRNTLSS

-740 YVPRMSQPDPTIDTS
+740 YMPRMSQPDPTIDTS
-755 RVEEIPAKEPKFHAV
+755 RIEEIPAKEPKFHAV

>member
-1 MSIRVSG
+1 MAETRDSAVVADTVTGAASG
-8 VYLVPSPAA
+8 QQPTISESGAPRDEDPSGRP
-17 NNEPANEKPSN
+17 
-28 LSVENNLHQQHHHHH
+28 VEENT
-43 HHAAKTVTIVA
+43 KTVVSEAADKEQT
-54 GPQRSNSLDYL
+54 
-65 NFEEKRQ
+65 KQ
-72 IIASSLS
+72 ING
-79 LSDFLAHGPAAA
+79 D
-91 AAAAKEVAA
+91 
-100 NTVIA
+100 IA

-181 PVIRSTSFPENETGG
+181 PVIRSTSFPENETISESAT
-196 DSPDSQKPPTPQQT
+196 DAQKPPTPQQT
-210 PQQQQQQQQHQHQQ
+210 PQQQQQQQQPSQQ
-224 QQQQQQA
+224 QPP
-231 NIGGIGGGGGGG
+231 GGTVAGGTGGGDG

-249 TSAVGTV
+249 TSAGNV
-256 QQSQQSQQVAS
+256 QQSQQAVPS

-276 PHSTGPPSNQP
+276 PHSTAGPPSSNQP
-287 SPHPSPLYPGIPQ
+287 SPHPSPLYPVMPQ
-300 PGQPNG
+300 QASQPNG
-306 NTQAS
+306 STQ
-311 TSSRTPTRLRGT
+311 
-323 IVAVVISLGLRAQPS
+323 
-338 RRSAR
+338 
-343 HPSAARSAIFGRVRP
+343 
-358 ARDKER
+358 
-364 RRAAD
+364 
-369 RSVRW
+369 
-374 TLLRGAH
+374 
-381 LEWSVDCTRFRRAR
+381 
-395 AQLVIDSHF
+395 
-404 RHRSAS
+404 
-410 SELCEICQG
+410 
-419 HTVIAKISSQVSES
+419 
-433 SRRASA
+433 
-439 DLWIHP
+439 
-445 SRGSTGGGRIV
+445 
-456 EIQRFRDEDSFFP
+456 
-469 VQNLLSTL
+469 
-477 TPRSILKRI
+477 
-486 DEVVIERIHIISE
+486 
-499 RRVERANTKSQKEE
+499 
-513 MSGVGFLAAVKT
+513 
-525 FTPGGRRRRRC
+525 
-536 EKQQKVL
+536 
-543 ELPPGYAMQP
+543 
-553 DVVPCWDAA
+553 
-562 PPITPPAAF
+562 
-571 LPPGYKK
+571 
-578 GFPEPKKEKTE
+578 EPKKEKTE
-589 QSANGAVSPSGE
+589 QNANGAISPNGE
-601 PQPNQGTATTG
+601 PQAANLGTATTG
-612 SLPISAAPPNSG
+612 SAVPVPGPAPDAGN
-624 DQQKPSRPNTLEARV
+624 QQKPNRPNTLDPRV
-639 VARRLIL
+639 IARRLIL
-646 FDMEK
+646 FDMDK

-657 SENQQVI
+657 ADNQQVI

-693 IPPPPMFSSSSPTLL
+693 IPPPPMFSSPSPTLL
-708 LAKQRQIRNPLSS
+708 ARQRQIPVS
-721 DYEDEEDEEDFDV
+721 DCEDEDEEDVDV
-734 EEEDNM
+734 EEEDDNM
-740 YVPRMSQPDPTIDTS
+740 YAFRVSQPDPAIDTS

-807 SFNSRPVRFG
+807 SFKRPPLRPRMRICSRPVRFG

-846 QVLYRDEY
+846 QVLYRDDY
-854 DDEKSRLAA
+854 DDEKNSTPSVSTGRLAA

>member
-8 VYLVPSPAA
+8 VYLVPSPGAD
-17 NNEPANEKPSN
+17 NGGNDK
-28 LSVENNLHQQHHHHH
+28 SVDHQEQHHHHH
-43 HHAAKTVTIVA
+43 HHHHHSKTVTIVTA
-54 GPQRSNSLDYL
+54 PQRSNSLDYL

-181 PVIRSTSFPENETGG
+181 PVIRSTSFPENETINEST
-196 DSPDSQKPPTPQQT
+196 DVQKPPTPQQG
-210 PQQQQQQQQHQHQQ
+210 PQQQQQQLPPLQQ
-224 QQQQQQA
+224 QQQQQPSGG
-231 NIGGIGGGGGGG
+231 IVTGGIGGGDG

-249 TSAVGTV
+249 TSAVNV
-256 QQSQQSQQVAS
+256 QQSQQAVPS

-276 PHSTGPPSNQP
+276 PHSAAGPPSNNQP

-300 PGQPNG
+300 QAGQPNG
-306 NTQAS
+306 STQ
-311 TSSRTPTRLRGT
+311 
-323 IVAVVISLGLRAQPS
+323 
-338 RRSAR
+338 
-343 HPSAARSAIFGRVRP
+343 
-358 ARDKER
+358 
-364 RRAAD
+364 
-369 RSVRW
+369 
-374 TLLRGAH
+374 
-381 LEWSVDCTRFRRAR
+381 
-395 AQLVIDSHF
+395 
-404 RHRSAS
+404 
-410 SELCEICQG
+410 
-419 HTVIAKISSQVSES
+419 
-433 SRRASA
+433 
-439 DLWIHP
+439 
-445 SRGSTGGGRIV
+445 
-456 EIQRFRDEDSFFP
+456 
-469 VQNLLSTL
+469 
-477 TPRSILKRI
+477 
-486 DEVVIERIHIISE
+486 
-499 RRVERANTKSQKEE
+499 
-513 MSGVGFLAAVKT
+513 
-525 FTPGGRRRRRC
+525 
-536 EKQQKVL
+536 
-543 ELPPGYAMQP
+543 
-553 DVVPCWDAA
+553 
-562 PPITPPAAF
+562 
-571 LPPGYKK
+571 
-578 GFPEPKKEKTE
+578 EPKKEKTE
-589 QSANGAVSPSGE
+589 QSANGAISPSG
-601 PQPNQGTATTG
+601 GGGAG
-612 SLPISAAPPNSG
+612 DSSAANLGPTGPGAPPVSGPVSDSG
-624 DQQKPSRPNTLEARV
+624 DQQKPNRPNTLDARV

-646 FDMEK
+646 FDMDK
-651 GVLDQS
+651 RVLDPQGAD
-657 SENQQVI
+657 NQQVI

-693 IPPPPMFSSSSPTLL
+693 IPPPPMFSSPSPTLL
-708 LAKQRQIRNPLSS
+708 ARQRQIPLS
-721 DYEDEEDEEDFDV
+721 DCEDEDEEDIDV
-734 EEEDNM
+734 EEEDDM
-740 YVPRMSQPDPTIDTS
+740 YVFRVSQPDPAIDTS

-807 SFNSRPVRFG
+807 SFKRPPLRPRMRICSRPVRFG

-829 ARPYVIREDA
+829 ARPYVIREDV

-846 QVLYRDEY
+846 QVLYRDDY